1 MALLTLILGL
11 IPLAL
16 GLAGLAVSIDLVPTE
31 MGRLY
36 AESGV
41 IFLSSSFVVLA
52 VAAMIHRMDRISAP
66 RTRAAPAPAPVAVP
80 PPAEAPAAAE
90 DDDINLNRSGHLPS
104 LHAVEE
110 ALAEPEAGPH
120 VIGRYSA
127 GGAQYM
133 VYSDGTIEAESDEGG
148 LRFASMAEFKAYVAA
163 RKG

>member
-1 MALLTLILGL
+1 MAFLTLILGL

-16 GLAGLAVSIDLVPTE
+16 GLACLAMSVDLVPTE
-31 MGRLY
+31 MGRLW

-66 RTRAAPAPAPVAVP
+66 RKRAAPAPVPVT
-80 PPAEAPAAAE
+80 PPAEAAAAAE
-90 DDDINLNRSGHLPS
+90 DDEINLNRSGHLPS